1 MEDFGK
7 VYAYTISPSLKVI
20 KDKKMFCVSA
30 SCTFL
35 YIERDQN
42 VPFSVKSTYSIYF
55 IKGNTTVLSLEKYIM
70 FVHVLKFY
78 ICYVKVEPT

>member
-20 KDKKMFCVSA
+20 KDKKNVLCKCMYL
-30 SCTFL
+30 FL
-35 YIERDQN
+35 SLERDQN